1 LEVNEV
7 TEVKGEKA
15 MKRYLLLAGIAT
27 AFAIAPTAASADV
40 TDGYVSYNN
49 YVSTT
54 LVNGSFDFDLTGMF
68 GGVLIRGTIDPDSAA
83 HAVTDAKQIQSYE
96 TVEFD
101 PNLGQLF
108 DGDGATVDNDADS
121 GNVSAT
127 GNVGVNVAAGQYN
140 MQQNSGNLSVSGN
153 ADPNASGGWSSA
165 ATTAYQSLSGTSYGA
180 ATFDIYDFSIPL
192 PYSDDNDA
200 DSGTVSGSGNIGVN
214 VAAGAFNQQQN
225 LLTLAVANNSVLS
238 QSTAALWQTA
248 SCNYISI
255 QNQDNDA
262 TSGTVSG
269 SGNIGVNVAAGV
281 GNQQMNSLTAAN
293 SNSTGM

>member
-1 LEVNEV
+1 
-7 TEVKGEKA
+7 
-15 MKRYLLLAGIAT
+15 MKQYLLLAGVAT
-27 AFAIAPTAASADV
+27 AFAIAPTAASAQEYSPI
-40 TDGYVSYNN
+40 TFENH
-49 YVSTT
+49 VSTT
-54 LVNGSFDFDLTGMF
+54 VVNGSFDFDLTGML
-68 GGVLIRGTIDPDSAA
+68 GGVLIQGTIDPDSAA
-83 HAVTDAKQIQSYE
+83 HAITDAKQIQSYE
-96 TVEFD
+96 TVTFD

-108 DGDGATVDNDADS
+108 DGDSATADNDADAGDVTGS
-121 GNVSAT
+121 GNI
-127 GNVGVNVAAGQYN
+127 GVNVAAGQYN
-140 MQQNSGNLSVSGN
+140 MQQNSGNMAVSAN
-153 ADPNASGGWSSA
+153 ANPDALGGWSSA
-165 ATTAYQSLSGTSYGA
+165 ATTGYQSLTGTEYGA
-180 ATFDIYDFSIPL
+180 ATVDFYDYEIPL

-225 LLTLAVANNSVLS
+225 LLTLSVANNSVLS

-255 QNQDNDA
+255 QDQDNDA

>member
-1 LEVNEV
+1 
-7 TEVKGEKA
+7 
-15 MKRYLLLAGIAT
+15 MKRFVLLAGVAT
-27 AFAIAPTAASADV
+27 AFAIAPTGAFAS
-40 TDGYVSYNN
+40 DGN
-49 YVSTT
+49 YGDITFDNHVATI
-54 LVNGSFDFDLTGMF
+54 LVNGSFDFDLTGMI
-68 GGVLIRGTIDPDSAA
+68 GGVTIDGYIDPDSAA
-83 HAVTDAKQIQSYE
+83 HAITDAKQIQSYE
-96 TVEFD
+96 TVTFD
-101 PNLGQLF
+101 PNLGQVF
-108 DGDGATVDNDADS
+108 NGDGAVADNDADAGDVTGS
-121 GNVSAT
+121 GNI
-127 GNVGVNVAAGQYN
+127 GVNVAAGQYN
-140 MQQNSGNLSVSGN
+140 MQENSGNMAVS
-153 ADPNASGGWSSA
+153 ADANPDALGGWSSA
-165 ATTAYQSLSGTSYGA
+165 ATTGYQSLTGTEYGA
-180 ATFDIYDFSIPL
+180 ATVDFYDFEIPL

-200 DSGTVSGSGNIGVN
+200 NSGKVSGNGNIGVN

>member
-1 LEVNEV
+1 
-7 TEVKGEKA
+7 
-15 MKRYLLLAGIAT
+15 MKHYLLLAGVAT
-27 AFAIAPTAASADV
+27 AFAIAPTAASAQEYSPI
-40 TDGYVSYNN
+40 TFENH
-49 YVSTT
+49 VSTT
-54 LVNGSFDFDLTGMF
+54 VVNGSFDFDLTGMF
-68 GGVLIRGTIDPDSAA
+68 GGVLIQGTIDPDSAA

-96 TVEFD
+96 TVQFD

-108 DGDGATVDNDADS
+108 DGDGATVDNDADAGDVTGS
-121 GNVSAT
+121 GNI
-127 GNVGVNVAAGQYN
+127 GVNVAAGQYN
-140 MQQNSGNLSVSGN
+140 MQQNSGNMAVSAN
-153 ADPNASGGWSSA
+153 ANPDALGGWSSA
-165 ATTAYQSLSGTSYGA
+165 ATTGYQSLTGTEYGA
-180 ATFDIYDFSIPL
+180 ATVDFYDFEIPL

-200 DSGTVSGSGNIGVN
+200 SSGKVTGNGNIGVN

-238 QSTAALWQTA
+238 QSTAVLWQTA
-248 SCNYISI
+248 ACNYIGI
-255 QNQDNDA
+255 QDQNNEA